1 MEDDFDGQNRMNL
14 RHFIGMNE
22 SKKPLSDDDISSEV
36 EYPLSYYYIQNPS
49 MYGPISDKSVERRVE
64 IERIPTF
71 AIFHKLATGKGVPHT
86 FVGEFAFFTTLQFF
100 FTSLGVGFIR
110 QWPALPRVVVC
121 ITMNAHFTSKDLP
134 CRYSCRSALFLFQE
148 YQLKSDML

>member
-100 FTSLGVGFIR
+100 LR
-110 QWPALPRVVVC
+110 LL
-121 ITMNAHFTSKDLP
+121 M
-134 CRYSCRSALFLFQE
+134 
-148 YQLKSDML
+148 

>member
-100 FTSLGVGFIR
+100 FISWCRLYTPMACS
-110 QWPALPRVVVC
+110 
-121 ITMNAHFTSKDLP
+121 SP
-134 CRYSCRSALFLFQE
+134 CRGMYKDARSFHI
-148 YQLKSDML
+148 